1 MTTGSFDDGV
11 RFKITSCACAI
22 VKAFKRECR
31 HAPVHDFIWLAF
43 ALSSER
49 RFEEIVYRSKYVF
62 FFSL

>member
-31 HAPVHDFIWLAF
+31 RPPVHDFICLAF
-43 ALSSER
+43 TSSSER
-49 RFEEIVYRSKYVF
+49 KSEEASI
-62 FFSL
+62 